1 MEYSINARFQKKTA
15 REYWIVWGRI
25 LIKSIRANSCPT
37 CPSPSIQNQLLPD
50 IIPLAKKC
58 ERMYVS
64 GVHFDTS
71 TESLVN
77 EITTAVKVY
86 ANGAEDF
93 LNDPAN
99 KDYTLNTKLSC
110 EGRESRWNTGDLFFK

>member
-1 MEYSINARFQKKTA
+1 MHVYISF
-15 REYWIVWGRI
+15 
-25 LIKSIRANSCPT
+25 LLP
-37 CPSPSIQNQLLPD
+37 PSILF
-50 IIPLAKKC
+50 
-58 ERMYVS
+58 S

-86 ANGAEDF
+86 ANGAENF

-99 KDYTLNTKLSC
+99 KDHTLNTKLSC